1 MIQSKNIFKGYG
13 KKRDIDKVKY
23 RERSRLLVSEA
34 LNIESGLLDTVL
46 SAHGDVVF
54 LVMFSGILEV
64 RFFVLC
70 TSDGL
75 ICQGQ
80 PFVNLVEDDVVE
92 WLMNDVVFI
101 HICFLLYY
109 FGSMLVTQS
118 FKFCIIMQKGCYK
131 KRSRRDSNS
140 DSWIQSPKC

>member
-1 MIQSKNIFKGYG
+1 M
-13 KKRDIDKVKY
+13 
-23 RERSRLLVSEA
+23 SEA
-34 LNIESGLLDTVL
+34 LNIKSGLLDTVL

-54 LVMFSGILEV
+54 LVVFGGILEV
-64 RFFVLC
+64 RFFVIC

-101 HICFLLYY
+101 HICFLLCY
-109 FGSMLVTQS
+109 FVVV
-118 FKFCIIMQKGCYK
+118 C
-131 KRSRRDSNS
+131 
-140 DSWIQSPKC
+140 